1 MKIAQL
7 SIALELLKN
16 NSLENVNNVIDMGTK
31 SLRVKYN
38 DLEYLF
44 KQTNINFDKKKFSF
58 LKKFPKGNRK
68 STKLFWESIG
78 VKEYKCIDINKE
90 KDSIY
95 ADLNNPF
102 LNREHISKYD

>member
-16 NSLENVNNVIDMGTK
+16 NSLENINHVIDMGTK

-44 KQTNINFDKKKFSF
+44 KQANTIKN
-58 LKKFPKGNRK
+58 
-68 STKLFWESIG
+68 
-78 VKEYKCIDINKE
+78 Y
-90 KDSIY
+90 
-95 ADLNNPF
+95 
-102 LNREHISKYD
+102 ISKYIKKKNGIIVSSDSEDSMENFF